1 MDVPWHC
8 LLRERPNTHPHIH
21 DLFKMWM
28 NKLFNQIKR
37 IPHLLNY
44 KVLDWL
50 WVKYVSLT
58 VHPFWS
64 RKAELCPALKIQ
76 QRSCMSVRL
85 VRSSQWQYCIC
96 WVHMAFVREAAVCL
110 KPARLH
116 ILTQFWRWAISRSGE
131 GEFAKIILLPGK
143 KKIYFLLLLWKK
155 THFVLVFEQTVVPN
169 TPQEHSST
177 TKDKYHSSCW
187 MILRLTGRWPRALT
201 PVPAPIFILWGFFC
215 VLFSCVG
222 GDEDNVL
229 WIAMAGTHQIW
240 ALFLADGKLPKGR
253 WETST
258 WLPWPLRNIFW

>member
-85 VRSSQWQYCIC
+85 VHSSQWQYCIC

-116 ILTQFWRWAISRSGE
+116 ILTQVWRWAISRSGE

-143 KKIYFLLLLWKK
+143 KKSISYFY
-155 THFVLVFEQTVVPN
+155 FEKN
-169 TPQEHSST
+169 T
-177 TKDKYHSSCW
+177 
-187 MILRLTGRWPRALT
+187 
-201 PVPAPIFILWGFFC
+201 FC
-215 VLFSCVG
+215 PCV
-222 GDEDNVL
+222 
-229 WIAMAGTHQIW
+229 W
-240 ALFLADGKLPKGR
+240 ADCSPKH
-253 WETST
+253 TSRT
-258 WLPWPLRNIFW
+258 

>member
-76 QRSCMSVRL
+76 QRLCMSVRL

-143 KKIYFLLLLWKK
+143 KKSISYFYFEKK

-201 PVPAPIFILWGFFC
+201 PVPAPIFILWGFFAFYFH
-215 VLFSCVG
+215 V
-222 GDEDNVL
+222 
-229 WIAMAGTHQIW
+229 
-240 ALFLADGKLPKGR
+240 
-253 WETST
+253 
-258 WLPWPLRNIFW
+258 